1 MSSRRYAELQSLACA
16 LLLALGAAAH
26 AQDLSVLAGA
36 TRSVL
41 PRATSYGWL
50 VSYSH
55 ELGHTNLFASYSY
68 QNEGHVPAHHR
79 DGHSAQLWARTSEL
93 APGLTFAAGVGP
105 YHYFDTTVAEGDPA
119 GFADAHGWGVMASLA
134 ATWRSRSSPW
144 SYRLQ
149 VNRIEAR
156 HDFDTTTVLLGMGYR
171 LEQDPSFAR
180 HATASGWMERRDEV
194 VVTAGQTIVNSFDS
208 QNSAAKSV
216 EYRYGFTPVLRGS
229 LAWVNEGDARLIRR
243 NGVVAQAWFEPGF
256 YGDRFTLGL
265 GYGAYLAVD
274 SYHAD
279 RHEVQGILSTTF
291 SYHLA
296 RGWLGRVTW
305 HRIVST
311 YDRDSDIILLG
322 LGYRF

>member
-1 MSSRRYAELQSLACA
+1 MNILLVEDDAVSSA
-16 LLLALGAAAH
+16 L
-26 AQDLSVLAGA
+26 V
-36 TRSVL
+36 
-41 PRATSYGWL
+41 
-50 VSYSH
+50 
-55 ELGHTNLFASYSY
+55 
-68 QNEGHVPAHHR
+68 EGF
-79 DGHSAQLWARTSEL
+79 L
-93 APGLTFAAGVGP
+93 
-105 YHYFDTTVAEGDPA
+105 
-119 GFADAHGWGVMASLA
+119 
-134 ATWRSRSSPW
+134 
-144 SYRLQ
+144 
-149 VNRIEAR
+149 IEA
-156 HDFDTTTVLLGMGYR
+156 GY
-171 LEQDPSFAR
+171 
-180 HATASGWMERRDEV
+180 EV
-194 VVTAGQTIVNSFDS
+194 VVTAGQTIVNSFES

-229 LAWVNEGDARLIRR
+229 LAWMNEGDARLIRR